1 MFLQRQGFQLFYGF
15 CGHSVEVGLFLLL
28 RLVTRRKTQ
37 VKTSTY
43 SAVLVRKKY
52 LGFHRFVIFGRV
64 KFRLGRV
71 PVGLILGPIV
81 VLVVAIAT
89 KVQ

>member
-1 MFLQRQGFQLFYGF
+1 M
-15 CGHSVEVGLFLLL
+15 
-28 RLVTRRKTQ
+28 VTRRKTQ
-37 VKTSTY
+37 VKTSTF
-43 SAVLVRKKY
+43 SAVLMRKRY
-52 LGFHRFVIFGRV
+52 FGFHRLVIIGCI
-64 KFRLGRV
+64 KFRLGCV